1 MKNEILEIRNVCI
14 EIMGNKKLTTN
25 EREKA
30 MNIIKF
36 IDTYTVSV
44 DILRKYNPEYYTSD
58 ELANIRRFMSNYE
71 TDIQY
76 LYANNDSVIRYVKTK
91 GDK

>member
-1 MKNEILEIRNVCI
+1 MRDEVFEIRNACI
-14 EIMGNKKLTTN
+14 EIMGNKKLALD
-25 EREKA
+25 EKEKA

-36 IDTYTVSV
+36 IDTYMVSV

-58 ELANIRRFMSNYE
+58 ELVNVHRFMKNYE